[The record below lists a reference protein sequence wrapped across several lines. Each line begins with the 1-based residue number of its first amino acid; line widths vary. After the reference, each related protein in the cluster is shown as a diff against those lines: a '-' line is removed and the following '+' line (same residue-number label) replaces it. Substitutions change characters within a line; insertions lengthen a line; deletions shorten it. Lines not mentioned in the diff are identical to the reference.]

1 MADELKTEVA
11 SSATASENN
20 ELMIPFDESLELI
33 HSDTTDQ
40 EHVEDITPDN
50 CAIIA
55 VDIDEPIGNSGVI
68 NSLIMTT
75 EHEDLEIKV
84 EEKHT
89 NEKLLVIDSENKLDK
104 INTGVTECLDND
116 DPDMSVPNVK
126 NQIMESISKI
136 EINIDQPD
144 QIVDQDVTGIN
155 YNF

>member
-1 MADELKTEVA
+1 MADELKPEAA

-20 ELMIPFDESLELI
+20 ELMTPFDESLELI

-40 EHVEDITPDN
+40 EHVEDVTPDN

-55 VDIDEPIGNSGVI
+55 VDINEPIGNSEVI

-75 EHEDLEIKV
+75 KHEDLEIKV

-89 NEKLLVIDSENKLDK
+89 NEKLLVMDSEKKLDK
-104 INTGVTECLDND
+104 IDTGVTECLDND
-116 DPDMSVPNVK
+116 DPAMSVPNVK

-144 QIVDQDVTGIN
+144 QIVDQDVIGIN